1 MKTTKDEITSR
12 LEQIKKRGANKTC
25 FDCGEKGTTYAAM
38 NFGTFVCSRCAGLL
52 RELNFKV
59 KGTGVSIFTEKE
71 VDLLDTVGNENARK
85 TWMGKFDEDRDKMPN
100 PKNSDEV
107 KRHLSKDDVLK
118 ITRCILNHK
127 HDKNIASIVVREL
140 SEELPQLTV
149 SKVNH
154 ILYKNSWK
162 SLTDEYFMKGDFI

>member
-107 KRHLSKDDVLK
+107 KRR
-118 ITRCILNHK
+118 T
-127 HDKNIASIVVREL
+127 
-140 SEELPQLTV
+140 
-149 SKVNH
+149 
-154 ILYKNSWK
+154 
-162 SLTDEYFMKGDFI
+162 